1 MSSPNRPARLNR
13 AMLAL
18 SGVLLL
24 AVGAFTLAT
33 HSGYLRVLDPGAP
46 LVPGT
51 QRPPVWVFYVVTAG
65 AVLLGLLAL
74 RWLVAQA
81 TRRPKTSIWEL
92 HQRPG
97 QGTTRLDAD
106 VATRPLL
113 DEIEAIPGVD
123 RAHGSLSGHR
133 QDAVLY
139 LVVGVERG
147 ADLGEIRQRIGR
159 DAVPRLRQALD
170 LDTLPSEVEFRLT
183 ARTSARAV

>member
-24 AVGAFTLAT
+24 AAGAFALANYF
-33 HSGYLRVLDPGAP
+33 GFLRVRNPGAP

-51 QRPPVWVFYVVTAG
+51 ERPPTWVFYVVAAG

-81 TRRPKTSIWEL
+81 TRRPKTSTWEL
-92 HQRPG
+92 HQRPD

-106 VATRPLL
+106 IATRPLI

-123 RAHGSLSGHR
+123 WASGSLSGHR

-139 LVVGVERG
+139 LVVGAERG
-147 ADLGEIRQRIGR
+147 ADLAEIRQRIER

-183 ARTSARAV
+183 NRTSARAV